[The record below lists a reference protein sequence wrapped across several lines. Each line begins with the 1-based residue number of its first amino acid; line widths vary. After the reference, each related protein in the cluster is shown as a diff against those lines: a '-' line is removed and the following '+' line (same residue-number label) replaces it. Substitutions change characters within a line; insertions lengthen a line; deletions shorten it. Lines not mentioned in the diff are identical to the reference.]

1 MRERLQSHLVTL
13 KQGMMRNTATNA
25 EPGRMSYKMWRD
37 EKRQRETLAE
47 MHMQTP
53 AAPST
58 SRPEDV
64 RGS

>member
-13 KQGMMRNTATNA
+13 KQGMMRHTATNA
-25 EPGRMSYKMWRD
+25 EPGGRMSYKMWRD

-53 AAPST
+53 APST